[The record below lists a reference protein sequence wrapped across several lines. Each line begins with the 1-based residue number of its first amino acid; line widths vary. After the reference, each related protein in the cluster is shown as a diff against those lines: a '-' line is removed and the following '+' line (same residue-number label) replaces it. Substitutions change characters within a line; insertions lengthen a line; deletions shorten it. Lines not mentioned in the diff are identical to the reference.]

1 MPNDYSA
8 LVFADGTKME
18 GASCGYAEGNL
29 WCWVTG
35 LSMIQ
40 AAQVFLDS
48 AKTDRITYQ
57 HGDSEDV
64 FEGFLECVNLF
75 VNYDGQISACLQ
87 RGNTNV

>member
-1 MPNDYSA
+1 MQNNYSA
-8 LVFADGTKME
+8 LVFADGTKMK
-18 GASCGYAEGNL
+18 GASCGYAEGHL

-48 AKTDRITYQ
+48 AKTDRITFQ

-64 FEGFLECVNLF
+64 FEGFTDCTNLF
-75 VNYDGQISACLQ
+75 INMDGQISASLTKGDQ
-87 RGNTNV
+87 NV